1 MVYSMK
7 EWLERMKDVPVRY
20 LVYKRFLPDG
30 AHITEDEFTSTTYE
44 CAFINAAIDT
54 GHGWILALEGIDDD
68 GRTGIVSYYNLNEIR
83 IEVFACDKE
92 AVHDDECEQ

>member
-1 MVYSMK
+1 MTFTMK
-7 EWLERMKDVPVRY
+7 EWIETMKHIPIRY

-44 CAFINAAIDT
+44 RAFINDAIDT

-83 IEVFACDKE
+83 IEVFDVDKE
-92 AVHDDECEQ
+92 AIQNDGCE